1 MFGLVLCIT
10 SSALRGH
17 AWYRACM
24 QALDRATRTV
34 EEVLAELH
42 SDAVRGLTHNQV
54 LASIQAWGHNEI
66 RRDTHTTFSILLR
79 QVRSPFIYL
88 LVAASGIAFFLG
100 EGRDAS
106 LILIFILVSV
116 ALGFFQEYRSEQ
128 TLRLLTRYVAARA
141 RVVREG
147 ITSTIAARDI
157 VPGDLVRLETGD
169 RVPADLRLIE
179 THGLAVDES
188 TITGESVSAIKTGA
202 PCAKVPTGAHEAAN
216 VCFSGT
222 TIVRGTGLG
231 VVVASG
237 QHSTMGRIGMLG
249 ASAQR
254 HSEFEKSVAHLS
266 AFILRLVVA
275 TLVVVFVLHVFL
287 RGDALDTP
295 SLLLF
300 SIALAVGVI
309 PEALPV
315 VATFSLSRGARM
327 LSKRHVVVRR
337 LSAVEDLGAIEVLC
351 TDKTGTIT
359 ENKLAVTTVYGDRGH
374 VLYLANTGAD
384 PHNQRREPFDAAA
397 WEVLSQEGRDAVLR
411 APAITSVPF
420 DPETRTN
427 AVIIEE
433 CGRRRLIVR
442 GAPEA
447 LCTSL
452 CALASEER
460 ERVLMWC
467 CDAGRRGERTLA
479 VAERYL
485 DPSED
490 TDAAAL
496 SPTRLSFGGILAF
509 KDPVKVSTAEAIQKA
524 QGLGVEVKIITGDAP
539 EVAGA
544 VAHEIGLVSSPEQ
557 VLTGAV
563 FAAMSMREKHD
574 AVRTHRVFAR
584 IMPEQKYE
592 IVGIL
597 AERNVVGFLGEGIND
612 VPALRMAHVS
622 IVVDGASDVSRDVAD
637 IILLQKSLHVIIDGI
652 RGGRTAVANTSTYI
666 TATLASNFGNFYAVA
681 LVSLFIDYLPML
693 PIQIL
698 LLNLISDFPMIAIAL
713 DNIDRNTLE
722 HPQTHNVRNILFVA
736 TLLGIVS
743 TFFDFMFFSI
753 FHNESAS
760 VLQTNWFIG
769 SALTEIVFLFSIR
782 TRLPF
787 YQGER
792 VPRTILIMS
801 MVAFLSALLIP
812 YLPGATTL
820 FRFTPPTI
828 PHALTILA
836 VVVFYFIATELV
848 KLLYHRFLDTR
859 PAHI

>member
-1 MFGLVLCIT
+1 
-10 SSALRGH
+10 
-17 AWYRACM
+17 M
-24 QALDRATRTV
+24 QALDTATRTA
-34 EEVLAELH
+34 EEMIAELK
-42 SDAVRGLTHNQV
+42 SDVTHGLSHDRVVALTHT
-54 LASIQAWGHNEI
+54 WGHNEI
-66 RRDTHTTFSILLR
+66 RRDTHTTLSILLR

-88 LVAASGIAFFLG
+88 LMAASGIAFFLG
-100 EGRDAS
+100 EGRDAL
-106 LILIFILVSV
+106 LILLFILVSV

-128 TLRLLTRYVAARA
+128 TLRLLTRYVATRA

-147 ITSTIAARDI
+147 VTTTITARDI
-157 VPGDLVRLETGD
+157 VPGDIVRLETGD
-169 RVPADLRLIE
+169 RVPADVRLIE

-188 TITGESVSAIKTGA
+188 TITGESVSATKSTGLCVHTPA
-202 PCAKVPTGAHEAAN
+202 GAHEADN

-231 VVVASG
+231 VVVATG
-237 QHSTMGRIGMLG
+237 RYSTMGRIGMLG
-249 ASAQR
+249 ASTQR
-254 HSEFEKSVAHLS
+254 HSEFEKSVARLS

-287 RGDALDTP
+287 RGDALDAP

-359 ENKLAVTTVYGDRGH
+359 ENKLTVTSVYGDRGH
-374 VLYLANTGAD
+374 ALYLVNTGAD
-384 PHNQRREPFDAAA
+384 PHNQRREPFDAAV
-397 WEVLSQEGRDAVLR
+397 WETLASEERDAVLR
-411 APAITSVPF
+411 THPLTSVPF
-420 DPETRTN
+420 NPETRTN
-427 AVIIEE
+427 AVVVDEA
-433 CGRRRLIVR
+433 GRRRLVVR
-442 GAPEA
+442 GAPESLSA
-447 LCTSL
+447 LLS
-452 CALASEER
+452 AFAPEER
-460 ERVLMWC
+460 ERALLWC
-467 CDAGRRGERTLA
+467 REIGSRGERVLA
-479 VAERYL
+479 VGERYL

-490 TDAAAL
+490 TDTAAL
-496 SPTRLSFGGILAF
+496 SPSGLSFGGIVAF
-509 KDPVKVSTAEAIQKA
+509 KDPVKASTAEAIRKA
-524 QGLGVEVKIITGDAP
+524 QELGVEVKVITGDAP

-544 VAHEIGLVSSPEQ
+544 VAHEVGLIPSPEQ
-557 VLTGAV
+557 VLTGAA
-563 FAAMSMREKHD
+563 FAAMNMREKHD
-574 AVRTHRVFAR
+574 AVRAHRVFAR

-592 IVGIL
+592 IVGML
-597 AERNVVGFLGEGIND
+597 AERSVVGFLGEGIND

-637 IILLQKSLHVIIDGI
+637 IILLQKSLGVIIDGI

-713 DNIDRNTLE
+713 DNVDRGSLE
-722 HPQTHNVRNILFVA
+722 RPQTHNVRNILFIA

-743 TFFDFMFFSI
+743 TFFDFLFFSI
-753 FHNESAS
+753 FRGEPAS

-787 YQGER
+787 YRGER
-792 VPRTILIMS
+792 VPGTILCMS
-801 MVAFLSALLIP
+801 LAAFTGALLIP
-812 YLPGATTL
+812 YLPGATAL

-828 PHALTILA
+828 PHALIILT
-836 VVVFYFIATELV
+836 VVGSYFIATELV
-848 KLLYHRFLDTR
+848 KLLYYRFLDAR
-859 PAHI
+859 PVRI